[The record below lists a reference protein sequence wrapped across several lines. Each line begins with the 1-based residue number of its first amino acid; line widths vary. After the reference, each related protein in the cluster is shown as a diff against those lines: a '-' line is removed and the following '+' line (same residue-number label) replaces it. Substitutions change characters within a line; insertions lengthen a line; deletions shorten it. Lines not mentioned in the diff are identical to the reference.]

1 MKGHMGF
8 EEGYNKKGKKEGL
21 ETSWFENGQK
31 RSEINYKNGEM
42 EGIWNLWYENGQKLS
57 EQKWKNGKL
66 ID

>member
-31 RSEINYKNGEM
+31 RSEINYKNGKK
-42 EGIWNLWYENGQKLS
+42 EGLEIHWYKMNRK
-57 EQKWKNGKL
+57 
-66 ID
+66 

>member
-21 ETSWFENGQK
+21 ETSWFESGQK
-31 RSEINYKNGEM
+31 RSEINYKNGKK
-42 EGIWNLWYENGQKLS
+42 EGLEVHWYKNGQKMF
-57 EQKWKNGKL
+57 ERNWKNGKL